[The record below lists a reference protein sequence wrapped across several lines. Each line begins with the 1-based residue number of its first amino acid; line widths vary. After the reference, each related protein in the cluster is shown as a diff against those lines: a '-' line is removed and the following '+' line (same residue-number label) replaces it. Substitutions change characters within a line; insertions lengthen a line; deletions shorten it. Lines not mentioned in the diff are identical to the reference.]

1 MSDNLG
7 LNLRD
12 VAIGIQG
19 AFSSIL
25 VLRKKSLGEVLSTV
39 TVGGLT
45 ANYVGPPLAEYL
57 GHPAW
62 HDVTVYMCG
71 VAGWVICLGALKWF
85 TMYSKLEGTSE

>member
-19 AFSSIL
+19 AFSAIL
-25 VLRKKSLGEVLSTV
+25 VLRKKKMGEVLSTV

-45 ANYVGPPLAEYL
+45 ANYAGPAAAAYL
-57 GHPAW
+57 GLPQY
-62 HDVTVYMCG
+62 HDLSVYLCG
-71 VAGWVICLGALKWF
+71 VLGWVICLGALKWF
-85 TMYSKLEGTSE
+85 TLYSKLEGTSE

>member
-1 MSDNLG
+1 MSDSFG

-25 VLRKKSLGEVLSTV
+25 ILRKKTLKEVLSTV
-39 TVGGLT
+39 AVGALT
-45 ANYVGPPLAEYL
+45 ANYVGPYFSDRTGFP
-57 GHPAW
+57 
-62 HDVTVYMCG
+62 HDLSVYICG

-85 TMYSKLEGTSE
+85 TLYSKLEGTKE